1 MIVLARNQFLTS
13 IMKNQIYPNDLHR
26 FLTFNRLNK
35 IIIMTKIKNYIYN
48 NIIKMQNINKTAI
61 NKNKLFKKKNYH
73 INKNKLFKKKNYLC
87 LL

>member
-13 IMKNQIYPNDLHR
+13 IMKNQIYPYDLHR
-26 FLTFNRLNK
+26 FLMFNRLNK